1 VTAGETPSPVSVCVL
16 RLSRIGT
23 QVRIS
28 VAVAP
33 DVQAPDVERFE
44 TVDLEIALDAVR
56 QAVQRLR
63 S

>member
-1 VTAGETPSPVSVCVL
+1 VL